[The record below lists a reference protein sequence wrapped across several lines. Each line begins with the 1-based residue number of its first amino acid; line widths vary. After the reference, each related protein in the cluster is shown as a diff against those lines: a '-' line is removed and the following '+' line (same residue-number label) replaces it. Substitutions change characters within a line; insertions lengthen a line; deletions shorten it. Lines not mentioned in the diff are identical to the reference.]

1 MVIKNMIWN
10 NKIFAIFS
18 KHNINY
24 QRHQEKTRNLLWT
37 KCRCIR
43 RNLISLILFSQ
54 YVIIKFIIT
63 SIWRFIINLIHIKNY
78 ICFANIQK
86 SRNKRKCLDNIKI
99 YCQIQSFVDNILF
112 LFIKNNLFIFF
123 MRNYFWRTSLCLQK
137 I

>member
-1 MVIKNMIWN
+1 MIIKNMIWN
-10 NKIFAIFS
+10 NKIFAIFR
-18 KHNINY
+18 KHKINY
-24 QRHQEKTRNLLWT
+24 QRHQAKTRNLIWT
-37 KCRCIR
+37 KYRCIR

-63 SIWRFIINLIHIKNY
+63 SIWRFIINLIHITNY
-78 ICFANIQK
+78 ICFVNIQK
-86 SRNKRKCLDNIKI
+86 SRNKRKCLDDIKI
-99 YCQIQSFVDNILF
+99 YCQIKSFVDNILF